1 MGSRLDVGR
10 GDDQFWAAEDRSG
23 VNFHGGWL
31 GGHELV
37 GQMGVNRFLD
47 MWVLFIL
54 GFPDMMWFFFWFFW
68 TEKGYDTI
76 MTYCYLGGFG
86 IWEERISLLALGVA
100 ASCNLHTSKVVVHL
114 RVQQGNDERGISEII
129 EVWRN
134 VC

>member
-23 VNFHGGWL
+23 VDFHGGWL

-54 GFPDMMWFFFWFFW
+54 GFPDMMWFFFLDR
-68 TEKGYDTI
+68 KGI
-76 MTYCYLGGFG
+76 
-86 IWEERISLLALGVA
+86 
-100 ASCNLHTSKVVVHL
+100 
-114 RVQQGNDERGISEII
+114 
-129 EVWRN
+129 
-134 VC
+134 